1 MNYRHLAALVES
13 MTARGYFMAVTR
25 HGINRAE
32 TGPLHQASFEETVDI
47 LFRAATHAERDAL
60 QVRGWFCVWGG
71 GGGGLG
77 RLCAQR
83 PLWTILVSLIYVV
96 SPCCCSAAAPPL
108 SPRRWWFGVVVW
120 AALGAR
126 RQDNYYYFLR
136 RRSAAALLL
145 SPRRC
150 CRPPFDPSSRQQPQ

>member
-60 QVRGWFCVWGG
+60 QVRFVWWWGRF
-71 GGGGLG
+71 LG
-77 RLCAQR
+77 RIADE
-83 PLWTILVSLIYVV
+83 S
-96 SPCCCSAAAPPL
+96 SAADIYYYEVL
-108 SPRRWWFGVVVW
+108 CCRRCFHSRSHSPRH
-120 AALGAR
+120 
-126 RQDNYYYFLR
+126 
-136 RRSAAALLL
+136 
-145 SPRRC
+145 PTTH
-150 CRPPFDPSSRQQPQ
+150 